1 MRRWLLILMVALL
14 PLRGWVGD
22 VMAMEMAAGSMAHAG
37 PSTQIAPNSIANY
50 QESSGTQA
58 LFDSESVSQ
67 KHADCPGH
75 AEAAGAETDAS
86 AAADSG
92 HDGCSACT
100 TCQVCHSVALA
111 GVVEP
116 PPSNALHF
124 ETPRTSET
132 AFASALP
139 ARGDKPPIS

>member
-22 VMAMEMAAGSMAHAG
+22 VMAMEMAAGSLAHVGSGTHFA
-37 PSTQIAPNSIANY
+37 TDSIANN
-50 QESSGTQA
+50 QEPTGTQA

-75 AEAAGAETDAS
+75 AEAAVAEADAS
-86 AAADSG
+86 AAGDSG

-100 TCQVCHSVALA
+100 SCQVCHSVALA
-111 GVVEP
+111 GVVEAS
-116 PPSNALHF
+116 PSNVLHF
-124 ETPRTSET
+124 GTPHTSET
-132 AFASALP
+132 NFASALP
-139 ARGDKPPIS
+139 ARGFKPPIS